1 MPPLSHSSICTRQHV
16 PPSQMPPGPT
26 ALSTSIIL
34 LALFAAILHASWNA
48 FLRSGADRFWTMTVM
63 SISMTVVALPVALIL
78 PMPAAASWPYIAGS
92 AVFQLVYG
100 LLLVAAYR
108 HGELSQVYPIIRGSA
123 PLLVTAAGLTFAGEV
138 LHPFTMLGVMA
149 IVIGIMLLSLGKTRA
164 AGSSILYAV
173 ATGVAIAGYSTVDA
187 IGIRLSGDRAAY
199 ISWAFVLPGFLLAA
213 AFMLMRGRLRIEPK
227 APETWKAAGGG
238 MVSLMSYGVVL
249 VAYSMAPAG
258 PVSALRETSV
268 VFAVLIGWLFLG
280 ETLTAKRIAACIV
293 VASGAILIGLS

>member
-1 MPPLSHSSICTRQHV
+1 
-16 PPSQMPPGPT
+16 
-26 ALSTSIIL
+26 
-34 LALFAAILHASWNA
+34 
-48 FLRSGADRFWTMTVM
+48 
-63 SISMTVVALPVALIL
+63 MTVVALPVALIL
-78 PMPAAASWPYIAGS
+78 PLPATGSWPYIAGS

-123 PLLVTAAGLTFAGEV
+123 PLLVTAAGLAFAGEV

-213 AFMLMRGRLRIEPK
+213 ASCSCADVAHRSEGAGNLEGGRRRHGIADVLRRGADRLFHGAGRAGLGPARDERRLRRPHR
-227 APETWKAAGGG
+227 
-238 MVSLMSYGVVL
+238 L
-249 VAYSMAPAG
+249 
-258 PVSALRETSV
+258 ALPWRDADGKENCRLHRRR
-268 VFAVLIGWLFLG
+268 FRGNPHRPVLIERLIFSPGLLQSFLSI
-280 ETLTAKRIAACIV
+280 RH
-293 VASGAILIGLS
+293 

>member
-1 MPPLSHSSICTRQHV
+1 M
-16 PPSQMPPGPT
+16 
-26 ALSTSIIL
+26 
-34 LALFAAILHASWNA
+34 
-48 FLRSGADRFWTMTVM
+48 
-63 SISMTVVALPVALIL
+63 
-78 PMPAAASWPYIAGS
+78 
-92 AVFQLVYG
+92 
-100 LLLVAAYR
+100 
-108 HGELSQVYPIIRGSA
+108 
-123 PLLVTAAGLTFAGEV
+123 TAAGLAFAGEV

-213 AFMLMRGRLRIEPK
+213 AFMLMRGRLRIDPK

-249 VAYSMAPAG
+249 IAYSMAPAG